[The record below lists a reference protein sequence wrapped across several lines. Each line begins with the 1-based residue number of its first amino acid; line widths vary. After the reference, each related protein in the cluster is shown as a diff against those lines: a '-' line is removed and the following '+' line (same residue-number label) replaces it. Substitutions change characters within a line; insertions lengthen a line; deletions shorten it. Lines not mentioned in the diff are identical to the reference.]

1 MGCQSNAG
9 EVGER
14 VRVCVRTYI
23 RLHVYVY
30 VCIYVRVYACIHTAY
45 TIQL

>member
-23 RLHVYVY
+23 RLHVCLHVG
-30 VCIYVRVYACIHTAY
+30 IYVRVYACMHTAY